1 MPFVTCQRSAAAA
14 KVLNQWFCRRR
25 PPTRA
30 SVSFFRSKSAGE
42 TESTR
47 PLHVLSGSVPQRAGA
62 ACTALRRRA
71 NRQDNTPLM
80 HRRLALM
87 LLASARALRPI
98 ASLRGGAR
106 TLRRA
111 SAAPTMSDTHR
122 AASSTSE
129 GLRDRRGFAT
139 QRRRRRDSELTGR
152 DRRRHFDYLVIG
164 AGSGGI
170 ASARRAATHGAARS
184 VHTHEAIAA
193 I

>member
-1 MPFVTCQRSAAAA
+1 MTCQSSAAAA
-14 KVLNQWFCRRR
+14 KGFNTCVLSR

-30 SVSFFRSKSAGE
+30 SVSFFRSKSDRE

-111 SAAPTMSDTHR
+111 SAAPSMSDTHC
-122 AASSTSE
+122 SSVLNSRRPARSSRFRNVSTPSPRQRTHRSRPTQA
-129 GLRDRRGFAT
+129 LRLL
-139 QRRRRRDSELTGR
+139 S
-152 DRRRHFDYLVIG
+152 DRRRLGRHRLG
-164 AGSGGI
+164 APRGHAWGQG
-170 ASARRAATHGAARS
+170 RGL
-184 VHTHEAIAA
+184 
-193 I
+193 

>member
-1 MPFVTCQRSAAAA
+1 MRLLSS
-14 KVLNQWFCRRR
+14 R

-30 SVSFFRSKSAGE
+30 SVSFFRSKSDRE

-47 PLHVLSGSVPQRAGA
+47 PLHVLSGSVPEPARWHLHD
-62 ACTALRRRA
+62 LRRRA

-111 SAAPTMSDTHR
+111 SAAPTMSDTHC
-122 AASSTSE
+122 SSVLNS
-129 GLRDRRGFAT
+129 RRGARSPRFRNVTTPSPRQRTHRSRPTQALRLPRHRRRLGRHRLGAPRGDAWCGT
-139 QRRRRRDSELTGR
+139 QRLVAELTPSPR
-152 DRRRHFDYLVIG
+152 
-164 AGSGGI
+164 
-170 ASARRAATHGAARS
+170 
-184 VHTHEAIAA
+184 
-193 I
+193 

>member
-1 MPFVTCQRSAAAA
+1 
-14 KVLNQWFCRRR
+14 
-25 PPTRA
+25 
-30 SVSFFRSKSAGE
+30 
-42 TESTR
+42 
-47 PLHVLSGSVPQRAGA
+47 
-62 ACTALRRRA
+62 
-71 NRQDNTPLM
+71 M

-98 ASLRGGAR
+98 ASLRRGAK

-111 SAAPTMSDTHR
+111 SAAPTMSDTQR

-139 QRRRRRDSELTGR
+139 QLRRRRDSELTGR

-170 ASARRAATHGAARS
+170 ASARRAATHGAEHS
-184 VHTHEAIAA
+184 VHSELTTPSPR
-193 I
+193 

>member
-1 MPFVTCQRSAAAA
+1 MS
-14 KVLNQWFCRRR
+14 R

-47 PLHVLSGSVPQRAGA
+47 PLHVLSGRVHRPR
-62 ACTALRRRA
+62 TIRLHDLRRRA

-111 SAAPTMSDTHR
+111 SAAPSMSDTHR